1 MKNAAITAPALILGM
16 LLTGS
21 VTAAEPT
28 SSKHA
33 MPGATTEEKSE
44 VGAEGKSAA
53 AVKVSTIT
61 ATVESV
67 DPKTRM
73 VGIVGPDG
81 KSFVLQAGEHV
92 RNLAQVKVGDKV
104 KIEYYEGLVAEM
116 QPPGTPGE
124 LSTSKAMARAK
135 PGERPAGAVGE
146 AVTAT
151 VVIDFVDT
159 LRDVVHFT
167 GPLGKTHIVKVK
179 RPQFKEM
186 LKKLKPGDK
195 VNLTYFEAVAVS
207 VEPAKK

>member
-1 MKNAAITAPALILGM
+1 MKNAAITTPALVLG
-16 LLTGS
+16 LLLAGS
-21 VTAAEPT
+21 ATAAEQAPGQ
-28 SSKHA
+28 HA
-33 MPGATTEEKSE
+33 MPGATTEERGE
-44 VGAEGKSAA
+44 VGARGESAA

-67 DPKTRM
+67 DLKTRM

-81 KSFVLQAGEHV
+81 KHVVLQAGEHV

-104 KIEYYEGLVAEM
+104 QIEYYEGLVAEM
-116 QPPGTPGE
+116 QPPGASGE
-124 LSTSKAMARAK
+124 VTMSKAMARAK
-135 PGERPAGAVGE
+135 PGERRAGAVGE

-151 VVIDFVDT
+151 VVIDYVDT
-159 LRDVVHFT
+159 LRHVVHFT